1 MTSNLP
7 IPALKSKKS
16 HIISSVISP
25 AVGLW
30 LRSQVEDVAVLRF
43 KIQGGDREILTG
55 HIPSVSI
62 AASRAIYQGLH
73 LTDIELEGT
82 NIRCNLREVFKGKPL
97 RLLEPIPVSGKLLLL
112 ENDLQASLSS
122 SLLSNALS
130 ELLDTF
136 LKGGNLLHPP
146 PDFPC
151 QQIHWQQIKIDI
163 GHITLSGILTNSTME
178 ATPVTIRAGFLLTTP
193 QEIQL
198 DPLSIQLSSNQ
209 EPIILDRFTINL
221 GPEVD
226 IEELILTSGKLTCSG
241 GLRVM
246 P

>member
-25 AVGLW
+25 AVRLW
-30 LRSQVEDVAVLRF
+30 LRSQVEDVAALQF

-55 HIPSVSI
+55 YIPSVSI
-62 AASRAIYQGLH
+62 AATRAIYQGLH

-82 NIRCNLREVFKGKPL
+82 NIRCNLGEVFKGKPL

-122 SLLSNALS
+122 PLLSIALS

-146 PDFPC
+146 LDFSD
-151 QQIHWQQIKIDI
+151 QQIHWQQIKIDT

-178 ATPVTIRAGFLLTTP
+178 TTLVTIRAGLLLTTP

-209 EPIILDRFTINL
+209 LPIILDGFTINL

-226 IEELILTSGKLTCSG
+226 IDELILTSGQLTCRG
-241 GLRVM
+241 GLMVM

>member
-25 AVGLW
+25 AVRLW
-30 LRSQVEDVAVLRF
+30 LRSQVEDVVALQF
-43 KIQGGDREILTG
+43 KIQGGDREILRG
-55 HIPSVSI
+55 HIPSISI
-62 AASRAIYQGLH
+62 AATRPIYQGLH

-82 NIRCNLREVFKGKPL
+82 NIRCNLGEVFKGKPL

-112 ENDLQASLSS
+112 ENDLQASLTSP
-122 SLLSNALS
+122 LLSNALS
-130 ELLDTF
+130 ELLDKF
-136 LKGGNLLHPP
+136 LKSGNLFHPP
-146 PDFPC
+146 LDFSS
-151 QQIHWQQIKIDI
+151 QQIHWQQIKIDT
-163 GHITLSGILTNSTME
+163 GHITLSGILTNSTTE
-178 ATPVTIRAGFLLTTP
+178 ITPVTIRAGFLLTTP

-209 EPIILDRFTINL
+209 PPVILDGFTINL

-226 IEELILTSGKLTCSG
+226 IEKLILTPGQLTCCGSV
-241 GLRVM
+241 RVM

>member
-1 MTSNLP
+1 MRNSL
-7 IPALKSKKS
+7 PALKSKKS
-16 HIISSVISP
+16 HIIISVISP
-25 AVGLW
+25 AVRLW
-30 LRSQVEDVAVLRF
+30 LRSQVADVATLQF

-62 AASRAIYQGLH
+62 AASRAIYLGLH
-73 LTDIELEGT
+73 LTEIELEGT
-82 NIRCNLREVFKGKPL
+82 NIRCNLGEVFKGKPL
-97 RLLEPIPVSGKLLLL
+97 RLLAPIPVSGKLLLL

-122 SLLSNALS
+122 PLLSNALS

-136 LKGGNLLHPP
+136 LKGGNLLYPP
-146 PDFPC
+146 QDFPC
-151 QQIHWQQIKIDI
+151 QQIHWQQIKIDTGQI
-163 GHITLSGILTNSTME
+163 ALSGILTNSTME
-178 ATPVTIRAGFLLTTP
+178 ATPVTIRGGLLLTTP

-198 DPLSIQLSSNQ
+198 NPLSIQLSSNQ
-209 EPIILDRFTINL
+209 PPIILGGFTINL

-226 IEELILTSGKLTCSG
+226 IEEIILTSGQLTCRG